1 MLEEGYAAATSR
13 RVAAQAGVK
22 PALVHYYFPSMDDLF
37 VAVLQAGAEANLSIQ
52 QDAFAD
58 DSPLHALW
66 ELNSAQGAALWMEFM
81 ALANHRKAIRSEIAG
96 YADRFRELEEAAMAS
111 ALRAPRR
118 RHRHVP
124 TRGDVDD
131 RGESGA
137 NPGARTGAGNQP
149 RPCAGAGFRAALS
162 GPVRATSRWPGM
174 TLLHELIT
182 AAAAAAPER
191 RAVVTDDGTTATF
204 AEFDRQIRGVAGW
217 VAARTAPGDRWP
229 WSPTTVPPTP
239 SCTTPCP
246 VAGACSH

>member
-1 MLEEGYAAATSR
+1 MSAQRSAGQTGAGRDSTTRRALIRATAQVMLEEGYAAATSR

-111 ALRAPRR
+111 ALRAHGVDTDMFPPVVMSMIVASLARILVLEQGLGISRGHAQAQDFVRR
-118 RHRHVP
+118 YL
-124 TRGDVDD
+124 D
-131 RGESGA
+131 RFELP
-137 NPGARTGAGNQP
+137 PGGR
-149 RPCAGAGFRAALS
+149 
-162 GPVRATSRWPGM
+162 
-174 TLLHELIT
+174 E
-182 AAAAAAPER
+182 
-191 RAVVTDDGTTATF
+191 
-204 AEFDRQIRGVAGW
+204 
-217 VAARTAPGDRWP
+217 
-229 WSPTTVPPTP
+229 
-239 SCTTPCP
+239 
-246 VAGACSH
+246 